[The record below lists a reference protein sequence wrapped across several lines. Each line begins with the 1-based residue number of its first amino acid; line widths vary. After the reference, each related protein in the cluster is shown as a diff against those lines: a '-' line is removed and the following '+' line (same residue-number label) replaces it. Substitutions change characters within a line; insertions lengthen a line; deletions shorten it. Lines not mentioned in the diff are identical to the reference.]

1 MNTKRVISYENPAIS
16 RHFMITA
23 YHNVNA
29 CGWTT
34 FHKRKLMLF
43 MDFSR
48 TCEQLEGISGR
59 LDMIDIISRVLPTLS
74 PEELP
79 VFVRFVM
86 GRIFPDWSS
95 KKLGIGPNLL
105 YEAIGYVAGMKKEQ
119 VIEMINTTGDAGRA
133 VEDLLL
139 SKSQTTFFHE
149 ELDLV
154 RVYTELITIADME
167 GKKSQR
173 EKLLAVRRLLGN
185 SHPLE
190 GRYLTRIM
198 LEELRIGVGEGS
210 VRDAIAKAFNVDS
223 VLVEHGMQALND
235 AGEVARLAKLG
246 PDALRNVRITL
257 FHPVRMMLA
266 QQGTIQDM
274 ISEHGRIAA
283 EFKYDGSRF
292 QFHKKGNWAR
302 LYSRR
307 LEDVTAAL
315 PDVIE
320 KLISSTSHDV
330 ILDGEVIAIK
340 DNKPMPFQSVLRR
353 FRRRHDVAEAQD
365 AIELVPN
372 VFDILYLDEETLIDL
387 PLDERRKRLESTVT
401 MYIAPQVVS
410 SDPLEIERTY
420 KAALDAGH
428 EGIMI
433 KVPASPYSPGQ
444 RGKQWI
450 KIKPEVDTLDLA
462 VIGGEWGEGK
472 RAHVFGS
479 FLVACQ
485 DSGKLI
491 PLSRVATGFSDE
503 QLIEVYELL
512 KDRVIKKA
520 GKEVSFE
527 PDLVFEV
534 GYAELQVSPT
544 YEGGFALRFPRF
556 VRIRDDKDIADVET
570 LDSIRKR
577 YERQTKSAQAYQK

>member
-1 MNTKRVISYENPAIS
+1 
-16 RHFMITA
+16 
-23 YHNVNA
+23 
-29 CGWTT
+29 
-34 FHKRKLMLF
+34 MLF
-43 MDFSR
+43 MDFSKA
-48 TCEQLEGISGR
+48 CEQLEGTSGR
-59 LDMIDIISRVLPTLS
+59 LDMIDIISWFLPTLS

-119 VIEMINTTGDAGRA
+119 VIEKINTTGDAGRA
-133 VEDLLL
+133 VEELL
-139 SKSQTTFFHE
+139 SIKSQTTFFHE
-149 ELDLV
+149 DLDLV
-154 RVYTELITIADME
+154 RVYTELIAIAELE

-185 SHPLE
+185 AHPLE
-190 GRYLTRIM
+190 GRYLARIM

-210 VRDAIAKAFNVDS
+210 VRDAIARAFEVDS
-223 VLVEHGMQALND
+223 ALVEHAMSALND

-246 PDALRNVRITL
+246 PDALREVRITL

-266 QQGTIQDM
+266 QQGTIPDM
-274 ISEHGRIAA
+274 IKEHGQIAA

-320 KLISSTSHDV
+320 KLITSTAHDV

-340 DNKPMPFQSVLRR
+340 NDKPMPFQSVLRR
-353 FRRRHDVAEAQD
+353 FRRRHDIAEAQD
-365 AIELVPN
+365 AIEMVPN
-372 VFDILYLDEETLIDL
+372 VFDILYLDGETLIDL
-387 PLDERRKRLESTVT
+387 PLEMRRKRLESVVNR
-401 MYIAPQVVS
+401 YIAPQLVS
-410 SDPLEIERTY
+410 SDPLEIERKY
-420 KAALDAGH
+420 KEALEAGH

-444 RGKQWI
+444 RGKNWI
-450 KIKPEVDTLDLA
+450 KIKPDVDTLDLA

-491 PLSRVATGFSDE
+491 ALSRVATGFSDE
-503 QLIEVYELL
+503 QLIEVYDLL
-512 KDRVIKKA
+512 KDRVIKKS

-556 VRIRDDKDIADVET
+556 IRIRDDKDITDVET
-570 LDSIRKR
+570 LESIRER
-577 YERQTKSAQAYQK
+577 YFRQAKSAQAYQK

>member
-1 MNTKRVISYENPAIS
+1 MRLDNITK
-16 RHFMITA
+16 
-23 YHNVNA
+23 
-29 CGWTT
+29 TT
-34 FHKRKLMLF
+34 IMLF
-43 MDFSR
+43 KDFSQ
-48 TCEQLEGISGR
+48 TCEQLEGTSGR

-74 PEELP
+74 SEELP

-119 VIEMINTTGDAGRA
+119 VIEKINTTGDAGRA
-133 VEDLLL
+133 VEELL
-139 SKSQTTFFHE
+139 SIKSQTTFFHE
-149 ELDLV
+149 DLDLV
-154 RVYTELITIADME
+154 RVYTELIAIAEFE

-185 SHPLE
+185 AHPLE
-190 GRYLTRIM
+190 GKYLARIM

-210 VRDAIAKAFNVDS
+210 VRDAIARAFEVDS
-223 VLVEHGMQALND
+223 ALVEHAMQALND
-235 AGEVARLAKLG
+235 AGEVARLARMG
-246 PDALRNVRITL
+246 PDALRDVRITL

-266 QQGTIQDM
+266 QQGTIPDM
-274 ISEHGRIAA
+274 IKEHGQIAA

-320 KLISSTSHDV
+320 KLITSTTHDV
-330 ILDGEVIAIK
+330 ILDGEVIAMK
-340 DNKPMPFQSVLRR
+340 DGKPMPFQSVLRR
-353 FRRRHDVAEAQD
+353 FRRRHDIAEAQD
-365 AIELVPN
+365 AIDMVPN
-372 VFDILYLDEETLIDL
+372 VFDILYLDGETLIDL
-387 PLDERRKRLESTVT
+387 PFEKRRERLVAVVNG
-401 MYIAPQVVS
+401 YIAPQVVS
-410 SDPLEIERTY
+410 SETAKIEQVYKEALE
-420 KAALDAGH
+420 AGH

-433 KVPASPYSPGQ
+433 KVPASPYTPGQ
-444 RGKQWI
+444 RGKNWI
-450 KIKPEVDTLDLA
+450 KIKPDVDTLDLA

-485 DSGKLI
+485 DQGKLI
-491 PLSRVATGFSDE
+491 ALSRVATGFSDE
-503 QLIEVYELL
+503 QLAEVYDLL
-512 KDRVIKKA
+512 KDRVIQKS

-527 PDLVFEV
+527 PGLVFEV

-556 VRIRDDKDIADVET
+556 IRIRDDKDITDVET
-570 LDSIRKR
+570 LESIRER
-577 YERQTKSAQAYQK
+577 YQRQAKSAQAYQK

>member
-1 MNTKRVISYENPAIS
+1 
-16 RHFMITA
+16 
-23 YHNVNA
+23 
-29 CGWTT
+29 
-34 FHKRKLMLF
+34 
-43 MDFSR
+43 MDFTR
-48 TCEQLEGISGR
+48 ACEQLEGTAGR
-59 LDMIDIISRVLPTLS
+59 LDMIDIISRILPTLS

-119 VIEMINTTGDAGRA
+119 VVEKINTTGDAGRA
-133 VEDLLL
+133 VEELLL

-154 RVYTELITIADME
+154 RVYTGLIAIAEME

-185 SHPLE
+185 AHPLE
-190 GRYLTRIM
+190 GRYLARIM

-223 VLVEHGMQALND
+223 GLVEHAMQVLND

-246 PDALRNVRITL
+246 PDALQNVHITL

-266 QQGTIQDM
+266 QQGTIPDM
-274 ISEHGRIAA
+274 IKEHGQVAA
-283 EFKYDGSRF
+283 EYKYDGSRF

-320 KLISSTSHDV
+320 KLISSTGHDV

-353 FRRRHDVAEAQD
+353 FRRRHDIAEAQD
-365 AIELVPN
+365 AIELVPK
-372 VFDILYLDEETLIDL
+372 VFDILYLDGETLMDL
-387 PLDERRKRLESTVT
+387 PLESRRKHLESTVT
-401 MYIAPQVVS
+401 LYIAPQVVS
-410 SDPLEIERTY
+410 SDPREIEQTY

-433 KVPASPYSPGQ
+433 KVTGSPYSPGQ
-444 RGKQWI
+444 RGKNWI

-491 PLSRVATGFSDE
+491 PLSRVATGFSDD
-503 QLIEVYELL
+503 QLVEVYELL
-512 KDRVIKKA
+512 KDRILKKT

-556 VRIRDDKDIADVET
+556 IRIRDDKDIADIET
-570 LDSIRKR
+570 LESIRER
-577 YERQTKSAQAYQK
+577 YQRQAKSAQAYQK

>member
-1 MNTKRVISYENPAIS
+1 
-16 RHFMITA
+16 
-23 YHNVNA
+23 
-29 CGWTT
+29 
-34 FHKRKLMLF
+34 MLF
-43 MDFSR
+43 KDFSLA
-48 TCEQLEGISGR
+48 CEQLEGTSGR
-59 LDMIDIISRVLPTLS
+59 LDMIDIISRILPTLS

-119 VIEMINTTGDAGRA
+119 VIEKINTTGDAGRA
-133 VEDLLL
+133 VEDLL
-139 SKSQTTFFHE
+139 SVKSQTTFFHE
-149 ELDLV
+149 DLDLV
-154 RVYTELITIADME
+154 RVYNALIAIAGME

-185 SHPLE
+185 AYPLE
-190 GRYLTRIM
+190 GKYLARLM

-210 VRDAIAKAFNVDS
+210 VRDAIAKAFSVDS
-223 VLVEHGMQALND
+223 ALVEHAMQALND
-235 AGEVARLAKLG
+235 TGEVARLAKTG
-246 PDALRNVRITL
+246 PAALQDVRITL

-266 QQGTIQDM
+266 QQGSIADM
-274 ISEHGRIAA
+274 ISEHGQIAA

-320 KLISSTSHDV
+320 KLTSSTEHDV
-330 ILDGEVIAIK
+330 ILDGEVIAVK

-353 FRRRHDVAEAQD
+353 FRRRHDIAEAQD
-365 AIELVPN
+365 AIEMVPL
-372 VFDILYLDEETLIDL
+372 VFDILYLDGETLIDL
-387 PLDERRKRLESTVT
+387 PLEKRRERLISVVNG
-401 MYIAPQVVS
+401 YIAPQVVS
-410 SDPLEIERTY
+410 SDALEIERTY
-420 KAALDAGH
+420 KESLDAGH

-433 KVPASPYSPGQ
+433 KVPGSPYSPGQ
-444 RGKQWI
+444 RGKNWI

-462 VIGGEWGEGK
+462 VIGAEWGEGK
-472 RAHVFGS
+472 RAHIFGS
-479 FLVACQ
+479 FLMACQ
-485 DSGKLI
+485 DQGKLI
-491 PLSRVATGFSDE
+491 ALSRVATGFSDE
-503 QLIEVYELL
+503 QLAEIYDLL
-512 KDRVIKKA
+512 KDRVIKKS

-527 PDLVFEV
+527 PELVFEV

-556 VRIRDDKDIADVET
+556 IRIRDDKGITDVET
-570 LDSIRKR
+570 LDSIRER
-577 YERQTKSAQAYQK
+577 YRRQSKSAQAYQK

>member
-1 MNTKRVISYENPAIS
+1 
-16 RHFMITA
+16 
-23 YHNVNA
+23 
-29 CGWTT
+29 
-34 FHKRKLMLF
+34 MLF

-48 TCEQLEGISGR
+48 ACEQLEGTSGR
-59 LDMIDIISRVLPTLS
+59 LDMIDIISRVLPTLT

-119 VIEMINTTGDAGRA
+119 VIEKITITGDAGRA
-133 VEDLLL
+133 VEELL
-139 SKSQTTFFHE
+139 SIKSQTTFFHE
-149 ELDLV
+149 DLDLV
-154 RVYTELITIADME
+154 RVYTELITIAEME

-185 SHPLE
+185 AHPLE
-190 GRYLTRIM
+190 GRYLARIM

-210 VRDAIAKAFNVDS
+210 VRDAIARAFSVDS
-223 VLVEHGMQALND
+223 ALVEHAMQALND

-246 PDALRNVRITL
+246 PDALREVRITL

-266 QQGTIQDM
+266 QQGTIPDM
-274 ISEHGRIAA
+274 IQEHGQIAA

-320 KLISSTSHDV
+320 KLITSTAHDV

-353 FRRRHDVAEAQD
+353 FRRRHDIAEAQD
-365 AIELVPN
+365 AIEMVPN
-372 VFDILYLDEETLIDL
+372 VFDILYLDGETLIDL
-387 PLDERRKRLESTVT
+387 PLEKRRQHLESVVNR
-401 MYIAPQVVS
+401 YIAPQVVS
-410 SDPLEIERTY
+410 SDPREIEQTY
-420 KAALDAGH
+420 KDALEAGH

-433 KVPASPYSPGQ
+433 KVPTSPYSPGQ
-444 RGKQWI
+444 RGKNWI
-450 KIKPEVDTLDLA
+450 KIKPDVDTLDLA

-472 RAHVFGS
+472 RAHIFGS

-485 DSGKLI
+485 DQGKLI
-491 PLSRVATGFSDE
+491 ALSRVATGFSDE
-503 QLIEVYELL
+503 QLGEVYDLL
-512 KDRVIKKA
+512 KDRVIKKS

-556 VRIRDDKDIADVET
+556 IRIRDDKNITDVET
-570 LDSIRKR
+570 LESIRER
-577 YERQTKSAQAYQK
+577 YQRQAKSAQAYQK

>member
-1 MNTKRVISYENPAIS
+1 
-16 RHFMITA
+16 MIHTEQ
-23 YHNVNA
+23 NVNA
-29 CGWTT
+29 CAWTT
-34 FHKRKLMLF
+34 SQKRYFMLF
-43 MDFSR
+43 MEFTR
-48 TCEQLEGISGR
+48 ACEQLEGTSGR

-119 VIEMINTTGDAGRA
+119 VIEKINTTGDAGRA
-133 VEDLLL
+133 VEDLLS

-154 RVYTELITIADME
+154 RVYTELIAIAELE

-173 EKLLAVRRLLGN
+173 AKLLAVRRLLGN
-185 SHPLE
+185 AHPLE
-190 GRYLTRIM
+190 GRYLARIM

-223 VLVEHGMQALND
+223 ALVEHAMQALND

-246 PDALRNVRITL
+246 PDALRNVHITL

-274 ISEHGRIAA
+274 INEHGQIAA

-315 PDVIE
+315 SDVIE
-320 KLISSTSHDV
+320 KLISSTGHDV

-353 FRRRHDVAEAQD
+353 FRRRHDIAEAQD
-365 AIELVPN
+365 AIEMVPII
-372 VFDILYLDEETLIDL
+372 FDILYLDGETLIDL
-387 PLDERRKRLESTVT
+387 PLEKRRHHLESTVNR
-401 MYIAPQVVS
+401 YIAPQVVS

-433 KVPASPYSPGQ
+433 KVLSSPYSPGQ
-444 RGKQWI
+444 RGKNWI

-485 DSGKLI
+485 DQGKLI

-503 QLIEVYELL
+503 QLVEVYELL
-512 KDRVIKKA
+512 KDRVMKKN

-534 GYAELQVSPT
+534 GYSELQVSPT
-544 YEGGFALRFPRF
+544 YKGGFALRFPRF
-556 VRIRDDKDIADVET
+556 VRIRDDKAIADIET
-570 LDSIRKR
+570 LDGVRQR
-577 YERQTKSAQAYQK
+577 YERQAKSAQAYQK

>member
-1 MNTKRVISYENPAIS
+1 
-16 RHFMITA
+16 
-23 YHNVNA
+23 
-29 CGWTT
+29 
-34 FHKRKLMLF
+34 MLF

-48 TCEQLEGISGR
+48 VCEQLEGTSGR
-59 LDMIDIISRVLPTLS
+59 LDMIDIISRVLPTLT

-119 VIEMINTTGDAGRA
+119 VIEKITITGDAGHA
-133 VEDLLL
+133 VEELL
-139 SKSQTTFFHE
+139 SIKSQTTFFHE
-149 ELDLV
+149 DLDLV
-154 RVYTELITIADME
+154 RVYTELIAIAEME

-185 SHPLE
+185 AHPLE
-190 GRYLTRIM
+190 GRYLARIM

-210 VRDAIAKAFNVDS
+210 VRDAIARAFSADPA
-223 VLVEHGMQALND
+223 LVEHAMQALND

-246 PDALRNVRITL
+246 PDALREVRITL

-266 QQGTIQDM
+266 QQGTIPDM
-274 ISEHGRIAA
+274 IQEHGQIAA

-320 KLISSTSHDV
+320 KLITSTTHDV

-340 DNKPMPFQSVLRR
+340 EGKPMPFQSVLRR
-353 FRRRHDVAEAQD
+353 FRRRHDIAEAQD
-365 AIELVPN
+365 AIEMVPN
-372 VFDILYLDEETLIDL
+372 VFDILYLDGETLIDL
-387 PLDERRKRLESTVT
+387 PLEKRRERLLSVVT
-401 MYIAPQVVS
+401 GYIAPQIVS
-410 SDPLEIERTY
+410 SDSLEIERTY
-420 KAALDAGH
+420 KEALDAGH

-433 KVPASPYSPGQ
+433 KVPDSPYSPGQ
-444 RGKQWI
+444 RGKNWI
-450 KIKPEVDTLDLA
+450 KIKPDVDTLDLA

-485 DSGKLI
+485 DQGKLI
-491 PLSRVATGFSDE
+491 ALSRVATGFSDE
-503 QLIEVYELL
+503 QLGEVYDLL
-512 KDRVIKKA
+512 KDRVIKKS

-544 YEGGFALRFPRF
+544 YKGGFALRFPRF
-556 VRIRDDKDIADVET
+556 IRIRDDKNITDVET
-570 LDSIRKR
+570 LESIRDR
-577 YERQTKSAQAYQK
+577 YQRQTKSAQAYQK

>member
-1 MNTKRVISYENPAIS
+1 MRLDNITK
-16 RHFMITA
+16 
-23 YHNVNA
+23 
-29 CGWTT
+29 TT
-34 FHKRKLMLF
+34 IMLF
-43 MDFSR
+43 KDFSQ
-48 TCEQLEGISGR
+48 TCEQLEGTSGR
-59 LDMIDIISRVLPTLS
+59 LDMIDIISQVLPTLS
-74 PEELP
+74 SEELP

-119 VIEMINTTGDAGRA
+119 VIEKINTTGDAGRA
-133 VEDLLL
+133 VEELL
-139 SKSQTTFFHE
+139 SIKSQTTFFHE

-154 RVYTELITIADME
+154 RVYTELIAIAEFE

-185 SHPLE
+185 AHPLE
-190 GRYLTRIM
+190 GKYLARIM

-210 VRDAIAKAFNVDS
+210 VRDAIARAFEVDS
-223 VLVEHGMQALND
+223 ALVEHAMQALND
-235 AGEVARLAKLG
+235 AGEVARLARMG
-246 PDALRNVRITL
+246 PDALRDVRITL

-266 QQGTIQDM
+266 QQGTIPDM
-274 ISEHGRIAA
+274 INEHGQIAA

-320 KLISSTSHDV
+320 KLITSTTHDV
-330 ILDGEVIAIK
+330 ILDGEVIAMK
-340 DNKPMPFQSVLRR
+340 DGKPMPFQSVLRR
-353 FRRRHDVAEAQD
+353 FRRRHDIAEAQD
-365 AIELVPN
+365 AIEMVPN
-372 VFDILYLDEETLIDL
+372 VFDILYLDGETLIDL
-387 PLDERRKRLESTVT
+387 PFEKRRERLVAVVNG
-401 MYIAPQVVS
+401 YIAPQVVS
-410 SDPLEIERTY
+410 SETAKIERVY
-420 KAALDAGH
+420 KEALEAGH

-433 KVPASPYSPGQ
+433 KVPASPYTPGQ
-444 RGKQWI
+444 RGKNWI
-450 KIKPEVDTLDLA
+450 KIKPDVDTLDLA

-485 DSGKLI
+485 DQGKLI
-491 PLSRVATGFSDE
+491 ALSRVATGFSDE
-503 QLIEVYELL
+503 QLAEVYDLL
-512 KDRVIKKA
+512 KDRVIQKS

-527 PDLVFEV
+527 PGLVFEV

-556 VRIRDDKDIADVET
+556 IRIRDDKDITDVET
-570 LDSIRKR
+570 LESIRER
-577 YERQTKSAQAYQK
+577 YQRQAKSAQAYQK

>member
-1 MNTKRVISYENPAIS
+1 VRLVNITKEK
-16 RHFMITA
+16 T
-23 YHNVNA
+23 
-29 CGWTT
+29 
-34 FHKRKLMLF
+34 MLF
-43 MDFSR
+43 KDFSLA
-48 TCEQLEGISGR
+48 CEQLEGTSGR
-59 LDMIDIISRVLPTLS
+59 LDMIDIISRILPTLS

-119 VIEMINTTGDAGRA
+119 VVEKINTTGDAGRA
-133 VEDLLL
+133 VEELL
-139 SKSQTTFFHE
+139 SIKSQTTFFHE

-154 RVYTELITIADME
+154 RVYTALIAIADME

-185 SHPLE
+185 AYPLE
-190 GRYLTRIM
+190 GKYLARLM

-210 VRDAIAKAFNVDS
+210 VRDAIARAFSVDS
-223 VLVEHGMQALND
+223 ALVEHAMQALND
-235 AGEVARLAKLG
+235 AGEVARLAKEG
-246 PDALRNVRITL
+246 PGALRDVRITL

-266 QQGTIQDM
+266 QQGTIGDM
-274 ISEHGRIAA
+274 IREHGQIAA

-320 KLISSTSHDV
+320 KLTASTEHDV
-330 ILDGEVIAIK
+330 ILDGEVIAVK

-353 FRRRHDVAEAQD
+353 FRRRHDIAEAQD
-365 AIELVPN
+365 AIEMVPL
-372 VFDILYLDEETLIDL
+372 VFDILYLDGETLIDL
-387 PLDERRKRLESTVT
+387 PLEKRRERLLNVVHG
-401 MYIAPQVVS
+401 YIAPQVVS
-410 SDPLEIERTY
+410 SDPPEIERTY
-420 KAALDAGH
+420 KESLDAGH
-428 EGIMI
+428 EGIML
-433 KVPASPYSPGQ
+433 KVPGSPYSPGQ
-444 RGKQWI
+444 RGKNWI

-462 VIGGEWGEGK
+462 VIGAEWGEGK
-472 RAHVFGS
+472 RAHIFGS
-479 FLVACQ
+479 FLMACQ
-485 DSGKLI
+485 DQGKLI
-491 PLSRVATGFSDE
+491 ALSRVATGFSDE
-503 QLIEVYELL
+503 QLLEIYDLL
-512 KDRVIKKA
+512 KDRVIKKS

-527 PDLVFEV
+527 PELVFEV

-556 VRIRDDKDIADVET
+556 IRIRDDKDITDVET
-570 LDSIRKR
+570 LESIRER
-577 YERQTKSAQAYQK
+577 YRRQSKSAQAYQK